1 MTTLLRGNRDR
12 GHAEWRHVH
21 GHKHNGQATS
31 RCASMSSRRICLVV
45 CNLGYLLAVK
55 AWGKLKRPVLII
67 TENPDSSHKEAM
79 AWSFTESNWDFGML
93 RWVRNQ
99 IHQPSRHWSHLHSK
113 GYHSSQNALLLFWW
127 IHLALQLGPE
137 DLAVRLREANKEPD
151 PEFLISLT
159 QCLLQEY
166 YTSRTIQHNNSP
178 HGPPHHRMPG
188 SASTQTFSLL
198 WSLEYALREEKKTR
212 R

>member
-1 MTTLLRGNRDR
+1 MTTRLRGNRDR

-31 RCASMSSRRICLVV
+31 RCASTSSRRICLVV

-113 GYHSSQNALLLFWW
+113 GYHSSQNVLLLFWW

-137 DLAVRLREANKEPD
+137 DLA
-151 PEFLISLT
+151 
-159 QCLLQEY
+159 
-166 YTSRTIQHNNSP
+166 
-178 HGPPHHRMPG
+178 HGPPHHRMLG
-188 SASTQTFSLL
+188 SASTQTFSRL